1 MKTILQ
7 NPLFKFLADLRLAA
21 ALLLVIA
28 VASGVATFVESHY
41 SSLGSTQTGRAAAYD
56 LIYDATWFNV
66 VLVVFTLNLVFNL
79 IQRLSRGRQHPGFI
93 LVHVG
98 MIVIMVG
105 AGITRWF
112 GFEGYLRIREG
123 QANNVVAS
131 AKDYAIVRA
140 GDQQAAVHVRLY
152 RPGEQDIM
160 EGVSL
165 GDQSLKLGV
174 LEYWPRFE
182 RTMVPGEGGI
192 AAVTLGLMGG
202 QGLQMETL
210 REGEELRTGGTTVR
224 FHRDGLPPLPADAA
238 RYGLL
243 RVRAGGQTCSLPVQP
258 VPGELGVCGGYTF
271 SVEEFESDY
280 STEGPSDPD
289 GPLRNPM
296 VRIQITA
303 PDGQVA
309 ERTLFAL
316 HPEFDLAHEQEV
328 ALPGVD
334 LLYEVASGV
343 DLARVDGQVVVRSAT
358 PLDIVPMAQG
368 GEARQLAAGEV
379 APLATKLLY
388 KNDAGLRMVPS
399 EIQASMVSVPAHS
412 RNRNAPP
419 AARVVLEKDGERAQA
434 VCIHG
439 GGPQSVELGGETY
452 QLSYG
457 STMIELPYN
466 LFLEDFVL
474 ETYPGSD
481 NPASYES
488 HVLLN
493 DPEKGIEGE
502 PVRIWMNNPLN
513 HRGAKHFQSS
523 YDRDRRGTVL
533 SVNNDPGMW
542 PTYIGYIII
551 SLGFLVVFGRVAAD
565 RVKARHDRS
574 ARRNAPRGVTTA
586 AAALCALAMGLMAG
600 PALAQQ
606 GQAAEDAHDH
616 AGHDHSGHAHAQAAA
631 PVGGPPPQIALDEE
645 SREMAGRLIVQD
657 FRGRMK
663 PLDTLARETVMKVT
677 KSSSFE
683 GRHPIDV
690 FLGFAVFPQQWYHY
704 PTIVVKNPGV
714 QDMLGVSHDTHH
726 VSIGSLLQGGGY
738 KLQAQA
744 EAAHRTPPNERDKTT
759 QRLISFDERVH
770 ILYAA
775 LQGTSLRIFPIPDDP
790 GHKWEGVQ
798 TVLESLPE
806 GDPRAAE
813 FRAAADALF
822 LGLEEHDTARIHEGL
837 RLTAAL
843 QEKYGAGVMPA
854 DFRVDAEM
862 TLNSLHPFER
872 STLPY
877 LGGFLLL
884 IIAYF
889 RGLFRRNERP
899 WKLREPLYGL
909 GMLLFTAGFLLHTYG
924 FVLRWVASG
933 RAPLS
938 NGHES
943 LLWVALSVAVAGL
956 IFELA
961 SRTAAAGAL
970 GALLSALVLGVSFM
984 SAFDPAIGPLVP
996 VLASYWLNIHV
1007 TIITASYGF
1016 LGLCAL
1022 LGGLTLILLIMVGLT
1037 RRPLGSAIAKLD
1049 RLNVDVMIVGIGMLA
1064 VGTLLGGVWANESWG
1079 RYWGWDP
1086 KETWALVS
1094 ILAYAL
1100 LLHFRWI
1107 PKLSNV
1113 YVQAVGSFLG
1123 IWTIIMTYFGVNYL
1137 LSGLHSYAAGDAVTI
1152 PTWVIGMFA
1161 GMTALCVVGWFAWR
1175 DSRTTLAVRHNPL
1188 APEGGR
1194 P

>member
-1 MKTILQ
+1 MKTVLQ
-7 NPLFKFLADLRLAA
+7 NPLFKFLASLRLAA
-21 ALLLVIA
+21 ALLLVVG

-66 VLVVFTLNLVFNL
+66 VLVVLTLNLVFNL
-79 IQRLSRGRQHPGFI
+79 IERLARGRHHPGFL
-93 LVHVG
+93 LVHIG

-123 QANNVVAS
+123 QANNVMAS

-140 GDQQAAVHVRLY
+140 GDQQAEVNVRLY
-152 RPGEQDIM
+152 RPGEQDIG
-160 EGVSL
+160 ETVSL

-174 LEYWPRFE
+174 VEYWPRFE
-182 RTMVPGEGGI
+182 RTMVPGEGGV
-192 AAVTLGLMGG
+192 AAVTLGMMGG

-210 REGEELRTGGTTVR
+210 REGEELRSGGTTVR

-243 RVRAGGQTCSLPVQP
+243 RVRAGGETCSLPIAP
-258 VPGELGVCGGYTF
+258 APGELGVCGGYTF
-271 SVEEFESDY
+271 RLAEFHSDY
-280 STEGPSDPD
+280 STEGASDPE

-296 VRIQITA
+296 VRIEITTPA
-303 PDGQVA
+303 GEVA
-309 ERTLFAL
+309 DRTLFAL
-316 HPEFDLAHEQEV
+316 HPEFDLVHEQDID
-328 ALPGVD
+328 LTGVD
-334 LLYEVASGV
+334 LVYEVASGV

-368 GEARQLAAGEV
+368 GEATQLAAGEV

-388 KNDAGLRMVPS
+388 RNEAGLRMVPS
-399 EIQASMVSVPAHS
+399 EIQTSLVSVPAHS

-419 AARVVLEKDGERAQA
+419 AARLFLEKDGERAQA
-434 VCIHG
+434 VCMHG
-439 GGPQSVELGGETY
+439 GAPQRVELGGQDY

-457 STMIELPYN
+457 SVMRALPYE

-523 YDRDRRGTVL
+523 YDRDRGGTVL
-533 SVNNDPGMW
+533 SVNKDPGKW
-542 PTYIGYIII
+542 PTYIGYTIF

-565 RVKARHDRS
+565 RVKARHDKA
-574 ARRNAPRGVTTA
+574 ARRNAPRGVPTA
-586 AAALCALAMGLMAG
+586 AAALMVLIAGLLAG
-600 PALAQQ
+600 PASAQQ
-606 GQAAEDAHDH
+606 DH
-616 AGHDHSGHAHAQAAA
+616 PGDDHSGHDHSGHTHAPAAA
-631 PVGGPPPQIALDEE
+631 PAGSVPPQIALDEE

-677 KSSSFE
+677 KTNTFE

-690 FLGFAVFPQQWYHY
+690 FLGFAVFSQQWYHY

-714 QDMLGVSHDTHH
+714 QDLLGVSHDTHH
-726 VSIGSLLQGGGY
+726 VSLGSLLQGGGY
-738 KLQAQA
+738 SLQAQA

-770 ILYAA
+770 ILYSA

-790 GHKWEGVQ
+790 GHKWEGIQ

-806 GDPRAAE
+806 GDPRRDE

-822 LGLEEHDTARIHEGL
+822 LGLEEHDVARTREGL

-843 QEKYGAGVMPA
+843 QEKYGAEVMPE

-877 LGGFLLL
+877 LGGFVLL
-884 IIAYF
+884 IVAYF
-889 RGLFRRNERP
+889 WGLFRRDERP

-909 GMLLFTAGFLLHTYG
+909 GMLLLTAGFLLHTYG
-924 FVLRWVASG
+924 FALRWIASA

-943 LLWVALSVAVAGL
+943 LLWVALTVAFAGL
-956 IFELA
+956 VFELA

-970 GALLSALVLGVSFM
+970 GALLAALVLGVSFM

-1022 LGGLTLILLIMVGLT
+1022 LGGLTLILLVMAGLT

-1049 RLNVDVMIVGIGMLA
+1049 RLNVDAMIVGIGMLA

-1094 ILAYAL
+1094 ILVYAL
-1100 LLHFRWI
+1100 ILHFRWI

-1123 IWTIIMTYFGVNYL
+1123 IWSIIMTYFGVNYL

-1152 PTWVIGMFA
+1152 PTWVIGTFA
-1161 GMTALCVVGWFAWR
+1161 GMLAMCVVGWFAWR
-1175 DSRTTLAVRHNPL
+1175 DARPTLAAR
-1188 APEGGR
+1188 
-1194 P
+1194 